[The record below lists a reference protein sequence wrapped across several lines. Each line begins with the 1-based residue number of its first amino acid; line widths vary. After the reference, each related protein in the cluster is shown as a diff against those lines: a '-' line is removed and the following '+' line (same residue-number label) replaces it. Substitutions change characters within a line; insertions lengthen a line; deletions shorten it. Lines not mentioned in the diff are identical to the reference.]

1 MNRKTTRLA
10 LSVLWGLSTASAV
23 SAKELWVP
31 PSHFRA
37 AAMHAFPWPTTPL
50 GFAGFTFAVPDDF
63 ADFTSA
69 TIAVIP
75 RSDLDATF
83 DVYGSVRRDGE
94 TTVGSVFQDLGT
106 PAALSAGEMA
116 EIDLTALLDGRLD
129 ASSAGTDY
137 VSVFFWFPDSP
148 ALEQGSIVGL
158 RFVYEPVPLT
168 GAQIEDG
175 SVASVQVLDQS
186 LTGIDIQDA
195 SIGAA
200 DVNLAQVQARVAGSC
215 PAGQSIRAIGMG
227 GTVTC
232 EPTEPSIPDFVHWLN
247 PLSMIPDEDGSGD
260 TSLSLSRGA
269 AGTTLRVRTSQAGD
283 LQWLNLPLALD
294 SRFAI
299 KAVTLCY
306 DLSSASSFISQIR
319 ITEETLPPAASV
331 RHDDG
336 TDLTSTVSACVESAV
351 GNLEP
356 EGAMTLALRLNFAS
370 TAHFIDIG
378 AVGLTLGE

>member
-1 MNRKTTRLA
+1 MSWRRTRLA
-10 LSVLWGLSTASAV
+10 LGVFLGLSAGSVV

-31 PSHFRA
+31 PSHLSA
-37 AAMHAFPWPTTPL
+37 ATIHAFPWPTTPAGVA
-50 GFAGFTFAVPDDF
+50 GFAFAVPDDF
-63 ADFTSA
+63 GAFTSA

-94 TTVGSVFQDLGT
+94 STVGSAFQDLGT
-106 PAALSAGEMA
+106 PVTLSAREIA
-116 EIDLTALLDGRLD
+116 EIDITALLEGRLD
-129 ASSAGTDY
+129 SSSAGSDY
-137 VSVFFWFPDSP
+137 VSIFFRFPDSP
-148 ALEQGSIVGL
+148 ALGRGNIVGL
-158 RFVYEPVPLT
+158 RFVYESVPVT
-168 GAQIEDG
+168 GEQIE
-175 SVASVQVLDQS
+175 
-186 LTGIDIQDA
+186 DA

-200 DVNLAQVQARVAGSC
+200 DVNLAQVQARVGGSC
-215 PAGQSIRAIGMG
+215 PVGQSIRAIGIG

-232 EPTEPSIPDFVHWLN
+232 EPTGHSVPDFMLWLN
-247 PLSMIPDEDGSGD
+247 PLSMVPDEDGSGD

-319 ITEETLPPAASV
+319 ITEETLPPSAVV

-336 TDLTSTVSACVESAV
+336 GDLTSVVSVCEERPV
-351 GNLEP
+351 GNLQP

-378 AVGLTLGE
+378 AVGITLGK